1 MMKITHVREPGIDK
15 EIILRYDVED
25 AEIKEIL
32 QWLQTREKKIPVKSE
47 DQFRLL
53 SPNEILYFESVD
65 NKVFA
70 YTTERV
76 LPVSSTLT
84 DLADEYATLGFIHCS
99 KSMVV
104 NLHSIE
110 ALRSD
115 FGGRIIA
122 TLRNEEKI
130 IISRHYAK
138 LLRDRLL
145 K

>member
-1 MMKITHVREPGIDK
+1 MKITHVQAPGIEK

-25 AEIKEIL
+25 EEIKEIL
-32 QWLQTREKKIPVKSE
+32 QWLQTREKKIPVKIE
-47 DQFRLL
+47 DRFRLL
-53 SPNEILYFESVD
+53 SPNVILYFESVD

-70 YTTERV
+70 YTKERV
-76 LPVSSTLT
+76 LPVSSTLSE
-84 DLADEYATLGFIHCS
+84 LAAEYASVGFIHCS

-104 NLHSIE
+104 NLHRIE
-110 ALRSD
+110 ALQSD

-122 TLRNEEKI
+122 TLQNQEKI

-138 LLRDRLL
+138 MLRERLL

>member
-1 MMKITHVREPGIDK
+1 MKITHVQAPGIEK

-25 AEIKEIL
+25 EEIKEIL
-32 QWLQTREKKIPVKSE
+32 QWLQTREKKIPVKIE
-47 DQFRLL
+47 DRFRLL
-53 SPNEILYFESVD
+53 SPNVILYFESVD

-76 LPVSSTLT
+76 LPVSSTLNE
-84 DLADEYATLGFIHCS
+84 LAAEYASVGFIHCS

-104 NLHSIE
+104 NLHRIE
-110 ALRSD
+110 ALQSD

-122 TLRNEEKI
+122 TLQNQEKI

-138 LLRDRLL
+138 MLRERLL

>member
-1 MMKITHVREPGIDK
+1 MKITHVQAPGIEK

-25 AEIKEIL
+25 EEIKEIL
-32 QWLQTREKKIPVKSE
+32 QWLQTREKKIPVKIE

-76 LPVSSTLT
+76 LPVSSTLSE
-84 DLADEYATLGFIHCS
+84 LAAEYASVGFIHCS

-104 NLHSIE
+104 NLHRIE
-110 ALRSD
+110 ALQSD

-122 TLRNEEKI
+122 TLQNQEKI

-138 LLRDRLL
+138 MLRERLL